1 MTKNATVLI
10 SWAGVETAS
19 KTLLGGIF
27 EFESPIPQSSASAAT
42 GAQPITAIV
51 KRQRCI
57 SAYKFFAAPETA
69 AAVRPRNYQ
78 SQPVGKNYNSAVRY
92 WRGNFYRTATYS
104 ELA

>member
-1 MTKNATVLI
+1 M
-10 SWAGVETAS
+10 
-19 KTLLGGIF
+19 LLGGIF

-78 SQPVGKNYNSAVRY
+78 SQPVGKTITQQCATGEEIFMERRPISSSRRRC
-92 WRGNFYRTATYS
+92 RGRRGGGSLLRTFW
-104 ELA
+104 